1 MWAKIWLPLVIML
14 LSLVLSF
21 LFSCSELVF
30 TSVNQLRLE
39 REAGDGNQRAERAL
53 KIARKF
59 DQNIAVILLGNGL
72 VNITASSMATLIGL
86 ILFEDTVGSSTA
98 AMLASLVIF
107 LLVVSI
113 GEIIPKT
120 LGRRYSYRLSFT
132 LARFVNFFRILFAPI
147 VFIVGQIVKLIEPL
161 WKRKQ
166 KPEEVTEDELV
177 EMVDTIE
184 AEGIIDEKQGDL
196 LRSAITFADI
206 DAYEAMTPRVD
217 VFSFNLEDDVMELLD
232 NPNTFT
238 YSRIPVYEE
247 TIDNIVGILPTK
259 LLYPYVLNKERVDI
273 RSLLVEPIFV
283 PHGKE
288 ISSILN
294 LFKETHQHIAVVID
308 EYGGTE
314 GIITLEDIVE
324 EIVGEIWDENDE
336 VLEPV
341 VKLGSDTFI
350 VDGSMHI
357 EDFLDQ
363 FDYQADEES
372 DYATVGGWCQERLG
386 RFGVLGDEF
395 DYHRLH
401 ITVIAADEFTIE
413 RIRVEVRPDR
423 NDLDEEE

>member
-1 MWAKIWLPLVIML
+1 MWAKIWLPLVIMTV
-14 LSLVLSF
+14 SLALSF

-30 TSVNQLRLE
+30 TSVNQMRLE
-39 REAGDGNQRAERAL
+39 REANEGGIRAAKAL
-53 KIARKF
+53 KVARKF

-86 ILFEDTVGSSTA
+86 ILFEATLGPSNA
-98 AMLASLVIF
+98 ALLASAIIF

-113 GEIIPKT
+113 GEITPKT
-120 LGRRYSYRLSFT
+120 LGRRYSYRLSFALT
-132 LARFVNFFRILFAPI
+132 PFVNFFRIVFAPI
-147 VFIVGQIVKLIEPL
+147 VFIVGQAVKLIEPL
-161 WKRKQ
+161 WKRRQ
-166 KPEEVTEDELV
+166 KPEQVTEDELV

-196 LRSAITFADI
+196 LRSAITFADT
-206 DAYEAMTPRVD
+206 DAFEAMTPRVD
-217 VFSFNLEDDVMELLD
+217 VFAFNLEDDVMELLD

-247 TIDNIVGILPTK
+247 TIDNIIGILPTK
-259 LLYPYVLNKERVDI
+259 LLYPYVLSKERVDI
-273 RSLLVEPIFV
+273 RSLLVKPIFV

-288 ISSILN
+288 ISAILN
-294 LFKETHQHIAVVID
+294 QFKETHQHIAVVID

-314 GIITLEDIVE
+314 GVITLEDIVE

-341 VKLGSDTFI
+341 VKVEPDVFI
-350 VDGSMHI
+350 IEGSMHI

-386 RFGVLGDEF
+386 RFGVVGDEF
-395 DYHRLH
+395 DYQHLH
-401 ITVIAADEFTIE
+401 ITVIEADEFTIE
-413 RIRVEVRPDR
+413 RIRVEVRSPSESS
-423 NDLDEEE
+423 DEEE